1 MWYKQFELLS
11 LFYGERERL
20 MSEVSA
26 FLTICIELASHVW
39 MSVLTCFTW
48 YFLSNWPCSI
58 IHSKHT
64 PIPVLLSKFLTFRI
78 RSDVLPI
85 TKSVANPFLL
95 AFVQVMFDNCYSSL
109 FFIENG
115 AVIVLGNDCH

>member
-1 MWYKQFELLS
+1 MGFLLVCHFS
-11 LFYGERERL
+11 VVCPSNKLILRIL
-20 MSEVSA
+20 DLSA
-26 FLTICIELASHVW
+26 IFPVQQAML
-39 MSVLTCFTW
+39 
-48 YFLSNWPCSI
+48 YY
-58 IHSKHT
+58 HSKST
-64 PIPVLLSKFLTFRI
+64 PIPVLISKFLTSRI
-78 RSDVLPI
+78 RSDGLPI